1 MPPGSRFHR
10 QVCPP
15 PWPSRGAPPP
25 PEPSLLSSGAW
36 VPEDPCLQAPTFFP
50 LSPQLTSGG
59 CSISSFHLGLLPCLS
74 TLPTPALTNT
84 SRLIL
89 LKSLA
94 FKEWLPSSIWEDEN
108 LLEVAVPNVTES
120 IKMVNFLL
128 CIFALS
134 PTHTRTRTRDGW
146 GSSFP
151 DTHPL
156 NADGEIHVKRTRS
169 HHKPLFIAPSAPAN
183 LY

>member
-15 PWPSRGAPPP
+15 PWPSLAPRPNLRAQPSFLGGLGPGGPLPP
-25 PEPSLLSSGAW
+25 SSHVLPSVPTAHKWWLFHLQFPPRPPSLP
-36 VPEDPCLQAPTFFP
+36 VH
-50 LSPQLTSGG
+50 SPNT
-59 CSISSFHLGLLPCLS
+59 C
-74 TLPTPALTNT
+74 LTNT

-108 LLEVAVPNVTES
+108 LLEVAVPNVTET
-120 IKMVNFLL
+120 IKTVNSLL

-134 PTHTRTRTRDGW
+134 PTHTCTRTRDGW